1 MSTQKPEPPRPGE
14 APLNPA
20 LRREIDASHGTDFR
34 GTDPMKTVS
43 VQDPEEGRSW
53 PMIWAIVAIICV
65 AVAVYYIV
73 T

>member
-1 MSTQKPEPPRPGE
+1 MNAKQANEPSRD

-20 LRREIDASHGTDFR
+20 LHREVDATHGTEFK

-43 VQDPEEGRSW
+43 VKNPDEGRSW
-53 PMIWAIVAIICV
+53 PMIWAVVAIVCLAI
-65 AVAVYYIV
+65 AVYYVI